1 MLNRDYVNVKSPL
14 KDDVG
19 FVKLK
24 LSEGKDWVKNKL
36 ILSKASVNLR
46 QFLAARAPNVVLTQE
61 LGAGS

>member
-1 MLNRDYVNVKSPL
+1 MLNRDYMNVKSPL

-36 ILSKASVNLR
+36 VLSKASVKR
-46 QFLAARAPNVVLTQE
+46 QGKPPTASHCVNA
-61 LGAGS
+61 